1 MDLTKTISI
10 TGKPGLFHII
20 SQSKVG
26 FVVESLIDKKKFPI
40 SNSHNVSVLIDIA
53 VYTYEDEVPLK
64 NLFLTIHKKESGK
77 ESISHKSDNKTLIN
91 YFTEILPN
99 FDQERVYPSNIKKV
113 LQWYNIL
120 VTTEFDFSSIK
131 EAEQTENS

>member
-40 SNSHNVSVLIDIA
+40 SNSHNVSVLNDIA

-64 NLFLTIHKKESGK
+64 NLFLTK
-77 ESISHKSDNKTLIN
+77 NKYYKL
-91 YFTEILPN
+91 
-99 FDQERVYPSNIKKV
+99 NI
-113 LQWYNIL
+113 
-120 VTTEFDFSSIK
+120 IK
-131 EAEQTENS
+131 

>member
-40 SNSHNVSVLIDIA
+40 SNSHNVSVLNDIA